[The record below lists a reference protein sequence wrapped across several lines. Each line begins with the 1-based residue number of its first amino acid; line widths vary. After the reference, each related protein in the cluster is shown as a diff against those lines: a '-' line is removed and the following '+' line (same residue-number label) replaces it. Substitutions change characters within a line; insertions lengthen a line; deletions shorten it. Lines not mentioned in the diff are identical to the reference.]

1 MPPPSQSS
9 SSSSSTLVPGRLG
22 GTAWSRRGGPGDLP
36 LLIAHRGASAVE
48 PENSIAAFAR
58 ARADGADGVELD
70 VLLCATGEVMVFHD
84 DDLLRLAGLPGRI
97 ADLSLAELRSVRLRS
112 GATIPTLQEAIEA
125 CGEALL
131 INVELKAARVA
142 SSQVR
147 ALVDGVASCLE
158 RAAAGL
164 LARVLVS
171 SFNPRAVL
179 AWRRRMPGV
188 CAGLLIEQDSFLP
201 LRRAWALPWLRPFSV
216 HPEGILCTPEAVSR
230 WHRRGYRVA
239 VWTIDEATALRRL
252 ADMRVDAI
260 ITNHPARSR
269 ALLLAPR

>member
-1 MPPPSQSS
+1 MPPPQSS

-22 GTAWSRRGGPGDLP
+22 ETAWSRRGGPGELP

-48 PENSIAAFAR
+48 AENSIAAFAR

-84 DDLLRLAGLPGRI
+84 DDLLRLAGLPARI

-131 INVELKAARVA
+131 INVELKAAQLA
-142 SSQVR
+142 GSQLR
-147 ALVDGVASCLE
+147 ALVEGVASCLE
-158 RAAAGL
+158 RAAAEL
-164 LARVLVS
+164 PARVLVS

-179 AWRRRMPGV
+179 AWRRRMPEV
-188 CAGLLIEQDSFLP
+188 CAGLLIERESFLP

-239 VWTIDEATALRRL
+239 AWTIDEANALRGL